1 MKATYIPPVAVAQN
15 AQQALDVRASK
26 PASQQGMTPVG
37 LARANQ
43 LASRRPVSLET
54 IRRMVSYFD
63 RHEIDKRG
71 STWSEKGKGWQAWY
85 GWGGDEGRVWA
96 NSIIRQVEGVK
107 IMEEKQ
113 FIVAMRD
120 GMFYIYQNAEDTEPV
135 VEDSVENFLDT
146 LVRMMGYS
154 RDETEELVEEA
165 TEANDDEELVQEDAP
180 MMEAESEKVDMTTAQ
195 RDALPDADFAIP
207 QSRNFPVATPQDIS
221 DAVSSWGRYRGNV
234 SFEVFKRNLIAIARR
249 KGRAFVDALPQSWKD
264 EMAEEVKH
272 VARTILTR
280 MS

>member
-1 MKATYIPPVAVAQN
+1 MNKEPYIPPAYVARN
-15 AQQALDVRASK
+15 AQRALEVRASK
-26 PASQQGMTPVG
+26 PPSQQGMTPVG

-43 LASRRPVSLET
+43 LASRRPVSLDT
-54 IRRMVSYFD
+54 IRRMVAYFD

-71 STWSEKGKGWQAWY
+71 STWSSQGRGWQAWY
-85 GWGGDEGRVWA
+85 GWGGDEGRDWA
-96 NSIIRQVEGVK
+96 NRILRQVEEVK

-135 VEDSVENFLDT
+135 IEDSVENFLDT

-154 RDETEELVEEA
+154 REETEDLVEEA
-165 TEANDDEELVQEDAP
+165 TEEEMVQQEAP
-180 MMEAESEKVDMTTAQ
+180 AMEEEAQKVEMTAEQ
-195 RDALPDADFAIP
+195 RDALPDADFAVP
-207 QSRNFPVATPQDIS
+207 QTRNFPVATPSDIS
-221 DAVSSWGRYRGNV
+221 DAVSSWGRYRGDV

-249 KGRAFVDALPQSWKD
+249 KGREFVDALPQSWKD
-264 EMAEEVKH
+264 EMEEEVKR
-272 VARTILTR
+272 VARTILSR

>member
-1 MKATYIPPVAVAQN
+1 MNKEPYIPPAYVARN
-15 AQQALDVRASK
+15 AQRALEVRASK
-26 PASQQGMTPVG
+26 PPSQQGMTLVG

-43 LASRRPVSLET
+43 LASRRPVSLDT
-54 IRRMVSYFD
+54 IRRMVAYFD

-71 STWSEKGKGWQAWY
+71 STWSSQGRGWQAWY
-85 GWGGDEGRVWA
+85 GWGGDEGRDWA
-96 NSIIRQVEGVK
+96 NRILRQVEEVK

-135 VEDSVENFLDT
+135 IEDSVENFLDT

-154 RDETEELVEEA
+154 REETEDLVEEA
-165 TEANDDEELVQEDAP
+165 TEEEMVQQEAP
-180 MMEAESEKVDMTTAQ
+180 AMEEEAQKVEMTAEQ
-195 RDALPDADFAIP
+195 RDALPDADFAVP
-207 QSRNFPVATPQDIS
+207 QTRNFPVATPSDIS
-221 DAVSSWGRYRGNV
+221 DAVSSWGRYRGDV

-249 KGRAFVDALPQSWKD
+249 KGREFVDALPQSWKD
-264 EMAEEVKH
+264 EMEEEVKR
-272 VARTILTR
+272 VARTILSR